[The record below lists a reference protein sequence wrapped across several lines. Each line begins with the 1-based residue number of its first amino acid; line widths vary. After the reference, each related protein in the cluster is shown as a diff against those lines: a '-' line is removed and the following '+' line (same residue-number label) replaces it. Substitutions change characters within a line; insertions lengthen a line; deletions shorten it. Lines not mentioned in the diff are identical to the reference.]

1 MYKRQSF
8 AVRSG
13 EILGIAG
20 VEGNGQRE
28 LVELI
33 SGLRQMEK
41 GDIVFD
47 GTNIKHESILQLRN
61 RHMAHIPQDRLL
73 YGGAEKSLSLIHIL
87 PDYKG
92 MLSMFAGAL
101 TSTLSGLAVAM
112 QAYVDKQEEP
122 AA

>member
-1 MYKRQSF
+1 MVLEVNDVSYGYGEERLSLHDVSF

-47 GTNIKHESILQLRN
+47 GTNIK
-61 RHMAHIPQDRLL
+61 A
-73 YGGAEKSLSLIHIL
+73 
-87 PDYKG
+87 
-92 MLSMFAGAL
+92 
-101 TSTLSGLAVAM
+101 
-112 QAYVDKQEEP
+112 
-122 AA
+122 